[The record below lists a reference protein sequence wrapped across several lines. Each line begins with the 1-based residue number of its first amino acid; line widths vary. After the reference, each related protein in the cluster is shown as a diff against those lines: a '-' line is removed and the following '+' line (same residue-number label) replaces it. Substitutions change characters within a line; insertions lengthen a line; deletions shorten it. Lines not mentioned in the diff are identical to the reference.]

1 MQPSPS
7 KWKSRSATLCAW
19 LVGLAFLVTGFAK
32 AYDVYGFI
40 EKATYYRTVEARH
53 MLPIALT
60 TIGLELF
67 LGWALCV
74 RWRPRWIAG
83 GSIAVILGFSG
94 LILFAWNAYGIA
106 DCGCL
111 GSMVDTPP
119 AASLIKN
126 GCMVL
131 LLVWVFLVPGPQ
143 VHRKRVWV
151 GAAGSFALLVA
162 CAQMVT
168 SQI

>member
-1 MQPSPS
+1 MQRHPSL
-7 KWKSRSATLCAW
+7 WNSRAAGICAW

-40 EKATYYRTVEARH
+40 EKATYYRTVEAEH
-53 MLPIALT
+53 MLPIALG

-67 LGWALCV
+67 LGWALCL
-74 RWRPRWIAG
+74 RIYPRWIAG
-83 GSIAVILGFSG
+83 ASIAVMLGFSG
-94 LILFAWNAYGIA
+94 LIVYAWNAFGIA

-111 GSMVDTPP
+111 GSVVDTPP
-119 AASLIKN
+119 GASLIKN
-126 GCMVL
+126 GVMIA

-143 VHRKRVWV
+143 VQKKRLCFGAASSLALVLCCVHWV
-151 GAAGSFALLVA
+151 G
-162 CAQMVT
+162 